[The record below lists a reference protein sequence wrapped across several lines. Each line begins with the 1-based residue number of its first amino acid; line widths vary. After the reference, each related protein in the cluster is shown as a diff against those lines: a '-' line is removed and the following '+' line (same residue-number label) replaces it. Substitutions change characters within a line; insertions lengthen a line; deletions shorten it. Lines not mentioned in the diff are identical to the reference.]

1 MKNEEWE
8 LLFLL
13 VKREKGK
20 GKNRADGIQKA
31 IIEQTNHSR

>member
-1 MKNEEWE
+1 MKNEELE